1 MVDRVIAKDRAN
13 FCDWFQPT
21 LRAQASET
29 GERSVHSGDDP
40 EALRRAAEAL
50 FK

>member
-13 FCDWFQPT
+13 FCDWFQPA
-21 LRAQASET
+21 LRAQASGT
-29 GERSVHSGDDP
+29 GEQPALPGNDP
-40 EALRRAAEAL
+40 EALRRAAEDL

>member
-13 FCDWFQPT
+13 FCDWFQPVPRSPS
-21 LRAQASET
+21 LRT
-29 GERSVHSGDDP
+29 GETPSVATDP
-40 EALRRAAEAL
+40 ESLKRAAEDL

>member
-13 FCDWFQPT
+13 FCDWFQP
-21 LRAQASET
+21 LPGSPSPHAGET
-29 GERSVHSGDDP
+29 SSAATDP
-40 EALRRAAEAL
+40 ESLKRAAEDL